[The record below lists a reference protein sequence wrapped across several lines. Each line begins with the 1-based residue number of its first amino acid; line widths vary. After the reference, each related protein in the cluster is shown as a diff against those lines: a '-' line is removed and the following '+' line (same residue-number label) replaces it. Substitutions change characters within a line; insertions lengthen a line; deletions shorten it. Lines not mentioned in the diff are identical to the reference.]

1 MSCVCK
7 WTNGGVWIRL
17 ALSLLWINASHC
29 LSTSTASQLQSIE
42 AVVVAPEAL
51 IGSGGGDSKPDLVL
65 DYPDQYTLPTWNTAV
80 NCSSN
85 QKDKRK
91 TLMHSSTLTASHAHR
106 DADRTRPLACSGLI
120 MGQPWRWTR
129 AWAVPA

>member
-7 WTNGGVWIRL
+7 RTNAGVWI
-17 ALSLLWINASHC
+17 LSLLRINASRC

-42 AVVVAPEAL
+42 AVVVSPEAL

-65 DYPDQYTLPTWNTAV
+65 DYPDQYTLPTRNTAV

-91 TLMHSSTLTASHAHR
+91 TLMHSSTLTVSTHTGMLTAHVHWHAR
-106 DADRTRPLACSGLI
+106 G
-120 MGQPWRWTR
+120 
-129 AWAVPA
+129 